1 MDLELH
7 SDLSDF
13 RSGAF
18 ARVVR
23 SLVEPSTRTL
33 EYTKLSG
40 IIPLCSKKICRVLRK
55 IAKEFHSQNGQTDSR
70 I

>member
-1 MDLELH
+1 MDLELQ

-23 SLVEPSTRTL
+23 SLVEPSSRFHRDMHHSGKCTTFK
-33 EYTKLSG
+33 TKIL
-40 IIPLCSKKICRVLRK
+40 
-55 IAKEFHSQNGQTDSR
+55 
-70 I
+70 